1 MTFSYSI
8 IEGLLASTVIVIS
21 AVYSI
26 YVYNRVCVGLF
37 SKYIYFSRDLN
48 RREFF
53 GDRCHKGED
62 YISRRTP

>member
-1 MTFSYSI
+1 MAFSYSI
-8 IEGLLASTVIVIS
+8 IVGLLASTGIVIS
-21 AVYSI
+21 VGYSI

-48 RREFF
+48 SREFL
-53 GDRCHKGED
+53 GDRCGKGED

>member
-1 MTFSYSI
+1 MAFSYSI
-8 IEGLLASTVIVIS
+8 IADLLASTGIVIS
-21 AVYSI
+21 AGYSI

-48 RREFF
+48 SREFF
-53 GDRCHKGED
+53 GDRCGKGEY

>member
-8 IEGLLASTVIVIS
+8 IAGLLASTGIVIS
-21 AVYSI
+21 AGNSI

-53 GDRCHKGED
+53 GDKCGKGED
-62 YISRRTP
+62 YISRRIP